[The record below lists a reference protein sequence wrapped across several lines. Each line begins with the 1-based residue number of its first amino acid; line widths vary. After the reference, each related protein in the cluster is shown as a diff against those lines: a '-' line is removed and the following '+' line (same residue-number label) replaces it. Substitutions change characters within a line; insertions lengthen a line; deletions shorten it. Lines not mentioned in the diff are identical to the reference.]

1 MAAPI
6 FLKGHHQ
13 LIAYPV
19 ASATEVARGDMTWMA
34 GSDNEVYPASD
45 FPWDTN
51 IATTQAAFAALFAG
65 IAYQKSESGDTDD
78 VSVDVSADT
87 YYEFDCVSGTY
98 TASTTFGPDQDA
110 TADLLSQKLE
120 SAVVGSSVARCQK
133 NYSAATT
140 RVEVRFASA
149 HNPSANNKDTALG

>member
-1 MAAPI
+1 MPVPI
-6 FLKGHHQ
+6 FMRGHHQ

-19 ASATEVARGDMTWMA
+19 ASATVVARGDMCWMA
-34 GSDNEVYPASD
+34 GSDNEVYPASS

-87 YYEFDCVSGTY
+87 HYEFDCVSGTY
-98 TASTTFGPDQDA
+98 QAGDSFGPDQDS

-120 SAVVGSSVARCQK
+120 TAVKGSSVARSQK

-140 RVEVRFASA
+140 RVIVRFASA
-149 HNPSANNKDTALG
+149 HNPSANSADAALG